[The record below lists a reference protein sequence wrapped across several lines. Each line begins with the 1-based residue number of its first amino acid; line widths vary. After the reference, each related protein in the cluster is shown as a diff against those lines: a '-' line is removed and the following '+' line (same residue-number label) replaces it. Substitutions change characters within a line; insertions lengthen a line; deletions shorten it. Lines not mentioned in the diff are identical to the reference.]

1 MSENN
6 SKFSVLDMAQEI
18 AESSNMDI
26 GDLFK
31 KPESNTKPEE
41 KAGTLPVIENKKE
54 SSVKKPWTPD
64 ESLLEGMDEMKS
76 TPVVYSKDE
85 LKQEETNG
93 LKNIADDN
101 AIQESRAAMD
111 ELTRKTANIEDVKKR
126 MGISKLYIP
135 EGPYQATILA
145 AAGDIDYKRAQ
156 SGVEEILVE
165 ISKIY
170 PSWIEYNNNT
180 SELKDHNI
188 DIPKSETSNNIPND
202 LKESTENT
210 NIVDSKEE
218 EVSVI
223 SDDSGDKEDVKVVL
237 NKSQLN
243 NVSWSSEEIEK
254 IRKARSVVLNIVE
267 TKDLEYSQIIDDVD
281 ENVID
286 TILDPYVRKNNDIRS
301 PLPASKYRATFTAL
315 SYPEVIDLSNSQE
328 VNNIDGE
335 WKKWSICYN
344 HMKNPSIGP
353 WEEYDYYI
361 DPTTKKQVRLESIS
375 SIPSHVNPDTVI
387 HVSRFDDFLQ
397 KTSFI
402 DLDFM
407 LWKILCATAMNEEI
421 ISIDCHALN
430 ENGVRCDNSYDWVYR
445 PNDLLIID
453 SIDKA
458 VLADMEKTNNANSL
472 EEINEAYNSSM
483 LKTNNTVKL
492 TSSGIQVVF
501 GHISAFDYLTD
512 VYGAVK
518 ALEDGP
524 DDDVSIA
531 SKALNYSTLTVIKS
545 FLIPTDG
552 GRFLRVHGTK
562 GLVKVIEQLDEIDWQ
577 TLTELV
583 RIMIEPYQFRYA
595 LRDIVC
601 PKCKNRSVITIEDMS
616 RMLFIVARSL
626 SSVNVELKKI

>member
-18 AESSNMDI
+18 AESSDMEI

-31 KPESNTKPEE
+31 KPAQPEV
-41 KAGTLPVIENKKE
+41 KTGTLPVIENNKE
-54 SSVKKPWTPD
+54 ASVKKPWTPD
-64 ESLLEGMDEMKS
+64 ESLLEGMDEMKAA
-76 TPVVYSKDE
+76 PVVYSKDE
-85 LKQEETNG
+85 LKEEENNG

-101 AIQESRAAMD
+101 AIKESKAAMD
-111 ELTRKTANIEDVKKR
+111 ELTRKTSNIEDVKKR
-126 MGISKLYIP
+126 MGISILHIP
-135 EGPYQATILA
+135 EGPYQVSIFA
-145 AAGDIDYKRAQ
+145 AAGDLDYKRAQ
-156 SGVEEILVE
+156 AGIEEILKE
-165 ISKIY
+165 IEKTY
-170 PSWIEYNNNT
+170 PSWIEYVNPKSNDSN
-180 SELKDHNI
+180 KII
-188 DIPKSETSNNIPND
+188 DIPKTETPVTEESN
-202 LKESTENT
+202 KEDTTEKSA
-210 NIVDSKEE
+210 VEE
-218 EVSVI
+218 TSVI
-223 SDDSGDKEDVKVVL
+223 SSESTDDVKVVL
-237 NKSQLN
+237 DKSQLN
-243 NVSWSSEEIEK
+243 DVSWSSDEIEK

-267 TKDLEYSQIIDDVD
+267 TKDLEYSQIIDDID

-286 TILDPYVRKNNDIRS
+286 SILDPYVRKNSDIRS
-301 PLPASKYRATFTAL
+301 PLPASKYRATFIGL

-328 VNNIDGE
+328 LNNIDGE

-361 DPTTKKQVRLESIS
+361 DPTTKKQIRLESIAN
-375 SIPSHVNPDTVI
+375 IPSHVNPDTII
-387 HVSRFDDFLQ
+387 HVSKFDDFLQ

-407 LWKILCATAMNEEI
+407 LWKILCATAMSEEI

-430 ENGVRCDNSYDWVYR
+430 ENGVRCNHSYDWVYR

-458 VLADMEKTNNANSL
+458 VLMDMEKTNNANSL
-472 EEINEAYNSSM
+472 EEIKDAYDSSM

-512 VYGAVK
+512 IYGAVK

-545 FLIPTDG
+545 FLIPKEG
-552 GRFLRVHGTK
+552 NRFSRIHGIK
-562 GLVKVIEQLDEIDWQ
+562 GLMKVIEQLDEIDWQ
-577 TLTELV
+577 TLSELV

-595 LRDIVC
+595 LTDIVC
-601 PKCKNRSVITIEDMS
+601 PKCKNKSVITIEDMS